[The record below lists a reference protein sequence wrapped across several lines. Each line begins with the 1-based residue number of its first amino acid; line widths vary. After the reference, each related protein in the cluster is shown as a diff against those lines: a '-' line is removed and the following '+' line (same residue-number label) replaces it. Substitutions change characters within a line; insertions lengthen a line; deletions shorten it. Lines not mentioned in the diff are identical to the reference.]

1 MASLDKGLLLCL
13 VIIFAATIFLTVIPA
28 NAQTIPKPSV
38 PEFTLKYVERSF
50 TTVDGVYYDS
60 KTIEVTIANQPSLNH
75 SLFYNVKYRIN
86 NGNWK
91 DIYTNDD
98 AYPPQS
104 DSDYTIILVPLHP
117 QGNNTLVPAN
127 SILDVQVEAMIGYIH
142 RGYNPNHT
150 SQLDMYPYVFTG
162 ETSGWSNTQT
172 ITLSDNSVS
181 STPNVPEFP
190 FILIVCLLLVGL
202 ATALMVK
209 LETNTT
215 INISLKRQI

>member
-1 MASLDKGLLLCL
+1 MVIGRAS
-13 VIIFAATIFLTVIPA
+13 TQWMMLT
-28 NAQTIPKPSV
+28 
-38 PEFTLKYVERSF
+38 
-50 TTVDGVYYDS
+50 
-60 KTIEVTIANQPSLNH
+60 
-75 SLFYNVKYRIN
+75 
-86 NGNWK
+86 
-91 DIYTNDD
+91 
-98 AYPPQS
+98 
-104 DSDYTIILVPLHP
+104 

-181 STPNVPEFP
+181 STPNVTEFP